1 MEEPKVARRKWATAS
16 GRKTLGRNATLGRQ
30 GVATGLK
37 KHEKKKAL
45 RQIRTLERQNQ
56 ARHSVNVNKQREK
69 MKQRKIFRENCYLE
83 IINTER
89 QFYQDLRLLLEFY
102 RDSMDKKRLVKPIH
116 LASIFS
122 NIKEIMELSGALYNA
137 LKKEGQRS
145 EVFASAFTKY
155 APYFEMYSI
164 YCSTY
169 VNVTS
174 HSRTSRLY
182 NNTYSHTSGT
192 EREWTF

>member
-1 MEEPKVARRKWATAS
+1 
-16 GRKTLGRNATLGRQ
+16 
-30 GVATGLK
+30 
-37 KHEKKKAL
+37 
-45 RQIRTLERQNQ
+45 
-56 ARHSVNVNKQREK
+56 
-69 MKQRKIFRENCYLE
+69 
-83 IINTER
+83 
-89 QFYQDLRLLLEFY
+89 
-102 RDSMDKKRLVKPIH
+102 MDKKRLVKPIH

-169 VNVTS
+169 VNITS
-174 HSRTSRLY
+174 HSRGVTRLV
-182 NNTYSHTSGT
+182 
-192 EREWTF
+192 